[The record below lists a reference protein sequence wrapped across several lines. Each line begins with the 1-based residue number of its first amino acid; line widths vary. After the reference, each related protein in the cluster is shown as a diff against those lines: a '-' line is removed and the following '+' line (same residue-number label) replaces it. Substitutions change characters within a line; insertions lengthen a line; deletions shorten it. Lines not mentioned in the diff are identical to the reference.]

1 MADRFYV
8 SGPLVPGEYTL
19 AGPEAHHLSAV
30 CRAQPGD
37 RVTLFNGDGHEYPAE
52 VLGVGKKHVS
62 LNILACE
69 VVDRER
75 SSPLE
80 LAVAMPKGDRGDVL
94 VEKLTELGV
103 TRLVP
108 LLTERT
114 VVQPKASRIEA
125 LRRAVIEASKQCGRN
140 VLMEVTDPLS
150 WRQYVTQA
158 DQPTARMLLHP
169 SGAAM
174 PGGNTAAVIA
184 IGPEGGWTEAEVQMG
199 IAAGWQVCSLGVRIL
214 RIETAAI
221 AVAARIPG

>member
-1 MADRFYV
+1 
-8 SGPLVPGEYTL
+8 
-19 AGPEAHHLSAV
+19 
-30 CRAQPGD
+30 
-37 RVTLFNGDGHEYPAE
+37 
-52 VLGVGKKHVS
+52 
-62 LNILACE
+62 
-69 VVDRER
+69 VDRER
-75 SSPLE
+75 LSSLE

-125 LRRAVIEASKQCGRN
+125 LRRAVVEASKQCGRN
-140 VLMEVTDPLS
+140 VLMEVTDPIS

-158 DQPTARMLLHP
+158 DQPSERMLLHP
-169 SGAAM
+169 SGGAM
-174 PGGNTAAVIA
+174 PGANTAAVIA